1 MKLLKKNKNK
11 IILLSN
17 YVSSF
22 AHEKFFQSKI
32 LIQNKWDQFYEI
44 PQKWVDDIKDI
55 EFNELLASSIGPL
68 ALCFGWKR
76 RHKEEFSE
84 LASGV
89 LASSFVH
96 GEPISSVTAIV
107 ILAHRYS
114 NTKNLTE
121 LRNLKWG
128 MIKGGISVGAFTL
141 TTKVMGLSLM
151 SFLVGVCIAYT
162 VRKTASK
169 LRMFEYIKYL
179 KTLKLRFPK
188 LKKEI
193 SRRDFLK
200 LNIFTFKNA

>member
-1 MKLLKKNKNK
+1 MKLNSLTPF
-11 IILLSN
+11 I
-17 YVSSF
+17 SS
-22 AHEKFFQSKI
+22 
-32 LIQNKWDQFYEI
+32 LIHSTAAKSTVLIKDQIGNLIEV
-44 PQKWVDDIKDI
+44 PQRWIDDIKHI

-68 ALCFGWKR
+68 ALYFGWRK

-84 LASGV
+84 LASGI
-89 LASSFVH
+89 LASSYIH
-96 GEPISSVTAIV
+96 GEPVSSVTAIV
-107 ILAHRYS
+107 LLALRYS
-114 NTKNLTE
+114 NAKNPTE

-128 MIKGGISVGAFTL
+128 MIKGGISVGAFAL
-141 TTKVMGLSLM
+141 TTKAMGLSLL

>member
-1 MKLLKKNKNK
+1 MKLN
-11 IILLSN
+11 LSLPFI
-17 YVSSF
+17 SS
-22 AHEKFFQSKI
+22 
-32 LIQNKWDQFYEI
+32 LIHSTATKSTVLIKDQIGNLIEV
-44 PQKWVDDIKDI
+44 PQRWIDDIKHI
-55 EFNELLASSIGPL
+55 EFNELLASAIGPL
-68 ALCFGWKR
+68 ALYFGWKK

-89 LASSFVH
+89 LASGFIH
-96 GEPISSVTAIV
+96 GEPVSSVTAIV
-107 ILAHRYS
+107 LLAHRYS
-114 NTKNLTE
+114 NTKNPAE

-128 MIKGGISVGAFTL
+128 MIKGGISVGAFAL
-141 TTKVMGLSLM
+141 TTKAMGLSLL

-200 LNIFTFKNA
+200 LNLFTFKNA

>member
-1 MKLLKKNKNK
+1 MKLN
-11 IILLSN
+11 ILTPFI
-17 YVSSF
+17 SS
-22 AHEKFFQSKI
+22 
-32 LIQNKWDQFYEI
+32 LIHSTAAKSTVLIKDQIGNLIEV
-44 PQKWVDDIKDI
+44 PQKWIDDIKHI

-68 ALCFGWKR
+68 ALYFGWRK
-76 RHKEEFSE
+76 RHKEDFSE

-89 LASSFVH
+89 LASSYVH
-96 GEPISSVTAIV
+96 GEPVSSVTAIV

-114 NTKNLTE
+114 NTRNATE

-128 MIKGGISVGAFTL
+128 MIKGGISVGAFAL
-141 TTKVMGLSLM
+141 TTKAMGLSLL

>member
-1 MKLLKKNKNK
+1 MRLNNFAPFISSL
-11 IILLSN
+11 IHSN
-17 YVSSF
+17 AAKSTV
-22 AHEKFFQSKI
+22 
-32 LIQNKWDQFYEI
+32 LIKDQIGNLIEV
-44 PQKWVDDIKDI
+44 PQRWIDDIKHI

-68 ALCFGWKR
+68 ALYFGWRK

-84 LASGV
+84 LASGI
-89 LASSFVH
+89 LASSYIH
-96 GEPISSVTAIV
+96 GEPVSSVTAIV

-114 NTKNLTE
+114 NTKNPTE

-128 MIKGGISVGAFTL
+128 MIKGGISVGAFAL
-141 TTKVMGLSLM
+141 TTKAMGLSLL

>member
-1 MKLLKKNKNK
+1 MRLNNFAPF
-11 IILLSN
+11 I
-17 YVSSF
+17 SSLIHST
-22 AHEKFFQSKI
+22 AAKSTI
-32 LIQNKWDQFYEI
+32 LIKDQIGNLIEV
-44 PQKWVDDIKDI
+44 PQRWIDDIKHI

-68 ALCFGWKR
+68 ALYFGWRK

-84 LASGV
+84 LASGI
-89 LASSFVH
+89 LASSYIH
-96 GEPISSVTAIV
+96 GEPVSSVTAIV
-107 ILAHRYS
+107 LLALRYS
-114 NTKNLTE
+114 NAKNPTE

-128 MIKGGISVGAFTL
+128 MIKAGISVGAFAL
-141 TTKVMGLSLM
+141 TTKAMGLSLL

>member
-1 MKLLKKNKNK
+1 MKLN
-11 IILLSN
+11 ILTPFI
-17 YVSSF
+17 SS
-22 AHEKFFQSKI
+22 
-32 LIQNKWDQFYEI
+32 LIHSAAAKSTVLIKDQIGNLIEV
-44 PQKWVDDIKDI
+44 PQKWIDDIKHI

-68 ALCFGWKR
+68 ALYFGWRK
-76 RHKEEFSE
+76 RHKEDFSE

-89 LASSFVH
+89 LASSYVH
-96 GEPISSVTAIV
+96 GEPVSSVTAIV

-114 NTKNLTE
+114 NTRNATE

-128 MIKGGISVGAFTL
+128 MIKGGISVGAFAL
-141 TTKVMGLSLM
+141 TTKAMGLSLL

>member
-1 MKLLKKNKNK
+1 MKLN
-11 IILLSN
+11 ILAPFI
-17 YVSSF
+17 SS
-22 AHEKFFQSKI
+22 
-32 LIQNKWDQFYEI
+32 LIHSTAAKSTVLIKDQIGNLIEV
-44 PQKWVDDIKDI
+44 PQKWIDDIKHI

-68 ALCFGWKR
+68 ALYFGWRK

-84 LASGV
+84 LASGI
-89 LASSFVH
+89 LASSYIH
-96 GEPISSVTAIV
+96 GEPVSSVTAIV

-114 NTKNLTE
+114 NTKNPTE

-128 MIKGGISVGAFTL
+128 MIKGGISVGAFAL
-141 TTKVMGLSLM
+141 TTKAMGLSLL

>member
-1 MKLLKKNKNK
+1 MKLN
-11 IILLSN
+11 LSLPFI
-17 YVSSF
+17 SS
-22 AHEKFFQSKI
+22 
-32 LIQNKWDQFYEI
+32 LIHSTAAKSTVLIKDQIGNLIEV
-44 PQKWVDDIKDI
+44 PQRWIDDIKHI

-68 ALCFGWKR
+68 ALYFGWRK

-89 LASSFVH
+89 LASGFIH
-96 GEPISSVTAIV
+96 GEPVSSVTAIV
-107 ILAHRYS
+107 LLAHRYS
-114 NTKNLTE
+114 NTKNPTE

-128 MIKGGISVGAFTL
+128 MIKGSISVGAFAL
-141 TTKVMGLSLM
+141 TTKAMGLSLL

-179 KTLKLRFPK
+179 KTLKFKFPK

-200 LNIFTFKNA
+200 LNLFTFKNA